1 MKIWKHLGLALVG
14 ASMVFV
20 ACVPAAAPA
29 PTAAPAAAPKTGGI
43 KAAGNFANGN
53 PSTASGQ
60 LQVVDLGAG
69 KSRITV
75 RLTGLTASTSHMG
88 HIHVGT
94 CAAVGPVAVALPAIT
109 ADAAGNGTASA
120 EIEPAKLPAD
130 IYVAYHQ
137 RGPGDPAG
145 IGGFIAC
152 GEIPK

>member
-1 MKIWKHLGLALVG
+1 MKAWTYLAMAIG
-14 ASMVFV
+14 ASAIFV
-20 ACVPAAAPA
+20 ACVPATAPA
-29 PTAAPAAAPKTGGI
+29 ATPAAAPKTGTI
-43 KAAGNFANGN
+43 RAAGNFASGS
-53 PSTASGQ
+53 PSTAAGQ
-60 LQVVDLGAG
+60 LTLVDIGGG

-75 RLTGLTASTSHMG
+75 QLRGLTASTSHMG

-94 CAAVGPVAVALPAIT
+94 CAAVGPVATALPAIT
-109 ADAAGNGTASA
+109 ADASGNGTATA

-137 RGPGDPAG
+137 RGPSDPAG